1 MNEIFFYGMIACL
14 LLFEVFKIGNS
25 RLVYRENKIL
35 HDKQEAYHMNLKRR
49 EISPFMK
56 YYMAINALYYL
67 YLIIGLFS
75 SQSIL
80 FAILLLAKWSV
91 KEKSQ
96 ISYIVSG
103 IIGFF
108 LLLFIFL
115 NKYIFKINLGW

>member
-1 MNEIFFYGMIACL
+1 MTDIFYGLIAL
-14 LLFEVFKIGNS
+14 LMMLETLKIGIS
-25 RLVYRENKIL
+25 DFLYHEIKIL
-35 HDKQEAYHMNLKRR
+35 HDKQKAYHRNLKRR
-49 EISPFMK
+49 EINHIIR
-56 YYMAINALYYL
+56 YYLMADTLYFL

>member
-1 MNEIFFYGMIACL
+1 MNEIFFYGIIVCL
-14 LLFEVFKIGNS
+14 LLFEIFKIGNCS
-25 RLVYRENKIL
+25 LVYRESKIL
-35 HDKQEAYHMNLKRR
+35 HDKQEAYHRNLKRH

-56 YYMAINALYYL
+56 DYMTINALYYL

-80 FAILLLAKWSV
+80 FAILLLSKWSV

-96 ISYIVSG
+96 ISYIISG